1 MADNNVSV
9 ADKPVGSHNE
19 DRLGTQGYAGSLSNF
34 IQNCQTPL
42 TIGIQGEW
50 GSGKTSLLNMIKENL
65 EQAEVRKSVKGK
77 DVYHIIWLNT
87 WEHALLKTPEECL
100 LSIVEEI
107 ISDIS
112 KVDGSWNAAS
122 KAKTA
127 LATLARGAI
136 RVGASATLGAKGAQ
150 VADEML
156 GEGAHNSV
164 KALRNSLAEIIGT
177 IKNRGQN
184 PVQRFVI
191 FVDDLDRLDPKVAVQ
206 ILELLKNIFDLEHCV
221 FVLAIDY
228 QVVVKGL
235 EFKFGKPTEDN
246 EWEFRAFFDKIIQL
260 PFMMPMTAYNLQN
273 YIVHMLTTETQ
284 IFSGRLETNLLKA
297 GTLAKVVRLTIGYN
311 PRALKR
317 LTNALSLINIY
328 NKDEIEKSGE
338 NFKVK
343 QLIFALIC
351 LQISYP
357 KVYELLLANPKFL
370 SWNDEFSNKITGGP
384 HQENVELRKALERA
398 VTVNEDEFDDEWE
411 KALFKIVW
419 LKGWQKSKLVET
431 SRLLTIIKEDILGI
445 KDEILE
451 AEVNAAEKLM
461 DVALRMT
468 SVTAVISD
476 LDNQVTA
483 DDNGADTEISKWRIK
498 YWEMFSNAM
507 KGSENVFDPIKTPI
521 KDNYFSGWLYRRHQ
535 DLLPDELQFVAQT
548 GSTSPLKFESH
559 AGDPKAQ
566 YLRFRYLRTFRSAL
580 EEASNTKVKFVGE
593 EDSARQQLIFLPPN
607 GIKKRIR
614 LENPTNRDIAV
625 EIHKWMREI
634 LPKIESILIDALE
647 AEDGFADSQS
657 ISTAPQSKL
666 HVEQDAEA
674 QILEGDI
681 DTGPPLPDQLK

>member
-1 MADNNVSV
+1 MVDSNLSV
-9 ADKPVGSHNE
+9 ADKPVSGRIE
-19 DRLGTQGYAGSLSNF
+19 DKLGTQKYAEALSNF

-50 GSGKTSLLNMIKENL
+50 GSGKTSLLNLIRENL
-65 EQAEVRKSVKGK
+65 EQSTFREIKRGGGK
-77 DVYHIIWLNT
+77 TYSGKEAYHVLWVNT

-100 LSIVEEI
+100 ISIVEEI

-112 KVDGSWNAAS
+112 EVDGSWNAAS
-122 KAKTA
+122 RAKTA

-136 RVGASATLGAKGAQ
+136 RVGASAALGVKGAQ

-164 KALRNSLAEIIGT
+164 KALRNSLSEIIET
-177 IKNRGQN
+177 IKKRDQN

-221 FVLAIDY
+221 FALAIDY

-235 EFKFGKPTEDN
+235 EFKFGKPTEQN

-260 PFMMPMTAYNLQN
+260 PFMMPMSAYTLDN
-273 YIVHMLTTETQ
+273 YIIHMLTTETQ
-284 IFSGRLETNLLKA
+284 IFTGRDELTLLKDNM
-297 GTLAKVVRLTIGYN
+297 LSKIVRLTVGYN

-328 NKDEIEKSGE
+328 NKDEIENSDEK
-338 NFKVK
+338 FTIKK
-343 QLIFALIC
+343 LIFAFIC

-357 KVYELLLANPKFL
+357 KVYEVLLASPNFP
-370 SWNDEFSNKITGGP
+370 SWDDEFTNKITGGP

-398 VTVNEDEFDDEWE
+398 ITINEDDFDEEWE

-419 LKGWQKSKLVET
+419 LKGWQKSRLVDT
-431 SRLLTIIKEDILGI
+431 SRLLSIIKDDILEN
-445 KDEILE
+445 KAD
-451 AEVNAAEKLM
+451 ASEKLM
-461 DVALRMT
+461 EVALRMT

-476 LDNQVTA
+476 LDNKITA
-483 DDNGADTEISKWRIK
+483 DDSGADTVISKWRMN
-498 YWEMFSNAM
+498 YWKMFSDSM
-507 KGSENVFDPIKTPI
+507 KGSKTVFDPIETPI
-521 KDNYFSGWLYRRHQ
+521 KANYFSGWLSRRHQ
-535 DLLPDELQFVAQT
+535 ELLPDELQFVVQT
-548 GSTSPLKFESH
+548 GTTSPLKLESH

-566 YLRFRYLRTFRSAL
+566 YLRFQYLRTIRSAL
-580 EEASNTKVKFVGE
+580 EEASNTKVKFVGD

-607 GIKKRIR
+607 GIKARIR
-614 LENPTNRDIAV
+614 LENPDNSHVAL

-634 LPKIESILIDALE
+634 LPKVETVLINALE
-647 AEDGFADSQS
+647 VEDDFVAPENNLSAPQVSQNT
-657 ISTAPQSKL
+657 STALDKEN
-666 HVEQDAEA
+666 VDY
-674 QILEGDI
+674 
-681 DTGPPLPDQLK
+681 PPSHT